1 MVADSF
7 HQAPHL
13 RKKARIILDDGSWW
27 EGRVF
32 AAGGERF
39 AEIIFN
45 TGMVGYQELLTDP
58 SYTGQAVVMT
68 YPLIGNYGINPED
81 FESRKI
87 FLEALICRE
96 YVPFSSN
103 WRSTKTLKT
112 FLDES
117 GILGIDQVDTR
128 SLTKH
133 IRTKGASKAVL
144 TVFDNP
150 VEEYV
155 EKLRSTTVLERYNV
169 AKFAS
174 CDAKYTWSKPRDTQF
189 RVAVI
194 DCGVKHSILKYL
206 HLHNCES
213 TVYTSQVHDE
223 ELLEQGYDGV
233 FLSNGPGDPQ
243 PLHNLTR
250 VVRQLLG
257 KVPIFG
263 ICLGHQVLAQAL
275 GLKTYKLK
283 FGHHGI
289 NHPIRN
295 LHTGKIEIASHN
307 HNFAIDPRSLSDEVA
322 VTHLNLNDHTIAGI
336 RHKNLPAFS
345 VQYHPEAAPGPQD
358 SLYLF
363 AQFCQEMKDFRS
375 HRAQI
380 PVPFRPWMKFKGSP
394 LEEFIA

>member
-1 MVADSF
+1 MVVDLS

-13 RKKARIILDDGSWW
+13 RKKARIILDDGSQW

-45 TGMVGYQELLTDP
+45 TAMVGYQELLTDP

-68 YPLIGNYGINPED
+68 YPLIGNYGINPQD

-87 FLEALICRE
+87 FLEALIVRE

-103 WRSTKTLKT
+103 WRSTKTLKA
-112 FLDES
+112 FLDENA
-117 GILGIDQVDTR
+117 ILGIDQVDTR
-128 SLTKH
+128 ALTKH
-133 IRTKGASKAVL
+133 IRNKGSSKAVL

-155 EKLRSTTVLERYNV
+155 EKLRQTTVLERYNV

-174 CDAKYTWSKPRDTQF
+174 CDSKYTWAKPPKTEF

-194 DCGVKHSILKYL
+194 DCGVKYSILNYL
-206 HLHNCES
+206 HQQHCES
-213 TVYTSQVHDE
+213 TVYPSQVHGE
-223 ELLEQGYDGV
+223 ELLEQGFDGV
-233 FLSNGPGDPQ
+233 FLANGPGDPQ

-257 KVPIFG
+257 KIPLFG

-295 LHTGKIEIASHN
+295 LQSGKIEIASHN
-307 HNFAIDPRSLSDEVA
+307 HNFAIDPHSLGEEVL

-336 RHKNLPAFS
+336 RHKTLPAFS

-363 AQFCQEMKDFRS
+363 AQFCQEMREFRR
-375 HRAQI
+375 HRTQPQVLLSPWINCALS
-380 PVPFRPWMKFKGSP
+380 PVQEY
-394 LEEFIA
+394 LA